1 MTNTASSFR
10 FIDPQKTSGS
20 EAAAKNGS
28 VIGVG
33 LVLTGSI
40 AAVGNVL
47 VGGTVDGN
55 VRSEA
60 RVVIAAGGVVTGKL
74 DATEI
79 VVAGKL
85 LGDSVA
91 SKSIVLQGS
100 AEVRGD
106 VTTPQIVIEPG
117 ATFVGRCSMPQG
129 APAGL
134 GPF

>member
-40 AAVGNVL
+40 AAVGDVL

-74 DATEI
+74 DVREAAAQLPEEITPDITDDAADCSDETEPSDDE
-79 VVAGKL
+79 A
-85 LGDSVA
+85 
-91 SKSIVLQGS
+91 
-100 AEVRGD
+100 AE
-106 VTTPQIVIEPG
+106 
-117 ATFVGRCSMPQG
+117 
-129 APAGL
+129 
-134 GPF
+134 